1 MKDNNNDNDNNNNIF
16 VVEADRIRLSQV
28 ISNLLSNAV
37 KFTIEGVILITTR
50 KIMLKIIIMTI
61 PIIIKS
67 LLV

>member
-1 MKDNNNDNDNNNNIF
+1 VKDNNNDNDNNNNIF